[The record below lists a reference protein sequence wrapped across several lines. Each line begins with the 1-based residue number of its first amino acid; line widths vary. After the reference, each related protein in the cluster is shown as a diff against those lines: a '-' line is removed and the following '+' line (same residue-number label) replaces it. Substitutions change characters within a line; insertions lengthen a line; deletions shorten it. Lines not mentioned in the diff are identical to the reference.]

1 MNATHTVQ
9 VYARSRSQI
18 IYRNSDGIG
27 IGQQKEC
34 VLILGAVPNKR
45 SSHVF
50 INEEAAVKFLQEKWA
65 AIDLAQQT
73 RLSRVLYKLFGMLP
87 KVRIQI
93 EDADERKI
101 LLPDDAI
108 SLPGASGNLV
118 KF

>member
-9 VYARSRSQI
+9 IYKRSHSQI
-18 IYRNSDGIG
+18 VFRNSDGIG
-27 IGQQKEC
+27 IAQQKEC
-34 VLILGAVPNKR
+34 VCILGAVPNKR

-50 INEEAAVKFLQEKWA
+50 INEEAAVKFIREKWT

-73 RLSRVLYKLFGMLP
+73 RLGRVLYKAFGWLP
-87 KVRIQI
+87 KVKLHI
-93 EDADERKI
+93 EDADERTV

-108 SLPGASGNLV
+108 GLPGADHKII